1 MSYFYSY
8 PYGGAMP
15 NPADPYWRYQQA
27 NPMGGNFTTVNPS
40 TVEPPFPSGAHIT
53 SQTPTEP
60 GQVPSNMTNSG
71 SGLSF
76 GGFEVPVGNALTLAQ
91 GGSYVS
97 NILRLNRGKLAT
109 IYMTFSGNDAATARR
124 TFVGIIEAAGRDHI
138 IISDPNTGHRYV
150 LLTVYLDYVEFPEE
164 INYYYPLDNT
174 INVVDPDLFEKFPT
188 LGALYN
194 YQKQQDELYKQK
206 YPYYDQLPENLT
218 HHTQQSGMYPTQGQG
233 QYHNQS
239 QGQQMPYSNNND
251 QF

>member
-1 MSYFYSY
+1 MNYYYSF
-8 PYGGAMP
+8 PYGGPMP
-15 NPADPYWRYQQA
+15 NPNDPYWRYQQA
-27 NPMGGNFTTVNPS
+27 NPMGGYSNVNPN
-40 TVEPPFPSGAHIT
+40 TTEPPFPSGSAIT

-60 GQVPSNMTNSG
+60 GQIPISPVG
-71 SGLSF
+71 SGTSF
-76 GGFEVPVGNALTLAQ
+76 GGFEIPVGNVITMAQ
-91 GGSYVS
+91 GSSYVS

-109 IYMTFSGNDAATARR
+109 VYMTFSGNDAALARR

-138 IISDPNTGHRYV
+138 ILSDPNTGHRYV

-174 INVVDPDLFEKFPT
+174 LNMVDPDLFEKFPS

-206 YPYYDQLPENLT
+206 YPYYSQLPENFSPQN
-218 HHTQQSGMYPTQGQG
+218 QQQGTYSTQGQG
-233 QYHNQS
+233 QYHHQS
-239 QGQQMPYSNNND
+239 QGQQMPYNNNND